1 MKKLFLLAVMT
12 ATVLTSCSTSKPT
25 TDYQY
30 QKQQSAEQQRPGR
43 TKRTLEPCIAM
54 AQEDSK
60 NLRAYGTATSY
71 VEKTAINE
79 AHRDARNRLA
89 QMMKVAIEGAAQDYS
104 QNATQ
109 NLKSSAETLGEE
121 IMTQFV
127 AEEIKNTRTIET
139 SIYDLTDGS
148 IQVYVCVEMRS
159 ALDDFCKNLE
169 NTLDREG
176 IIGIQYDR
184 KQFIEQTK
192 AGLEEY
198 KKKNKVQ

>member
-1 MKKLFLLAVMT
+1 
-12 ATVLTSCSTSKPT
+12 
-25 TDYQY
+25 
-30 QKQQSAEQQRPGR
+30 
-43 TKRTLEPCIAM
+43 M

-159 ALDDFCKNLE
+159 ALDDFCNNLE